1 MSENWGRTYLRYSL
15 WPVLLY
21 PPTWIERLELG
32 IMWEVVELWHI
43 LAWPCVGIYCGL
55 DNRGG
60 GREES
65 VNGSRS
71 HDVADACHMVTGI
84 R

>member
-1 MSENWGRTYLRYSL
+1 
-15 WPVLLY
+15 
-21 PPTWIERLELG
+21 
-32 IMWEVVELWHI
+32 MWEVVELWHI

-65 VNGSRS
+65 DNGSRS